1 MKNLG
6 NTVLVVVH
14 VEETMR
20 SSDFI
25 IDIGWGAGDEGGNIV
40 AAGDFE
46 TLSNNK
52 KSITGQYLSG
62 KQKVP
67 YPRVRRKGNNEKIV
81 VRGAKENNLKNLT
94 AEFPLGKFISVTGVS
109 GSGKSTL
116 VSEILSKAIQ
126 NEFSRK
132 NWSPPGVHKSVSG
145 LNYIDKL
152 IEIDQSPIGRT
163 PRSNPATYSGVF
175 DMIRSLYSQ
184 TEEAKIRGYKPG
196 RFSFNVPGGRCEV
209 CRGDG
214 TIKVEMY
221 FLPDV
226 YVMCE
231 DCKGSRYNNETLNIR
246 WKGNTISDILH
257 STVENSLKI
266 FENQPQI
273 SRIIKTLDDVGLSY
287 ITLGQSATT
296 LSGGEAQ
303 RVKLAKEL
311 SKRSTGRTMYILDE
325 PTTGLHFADVQ
336 KLLEVL
342 HMLVDKGNTVLVIEH
357 NLDVIKN
364 SDWVID
370 LGPEGGENG
379 GKIISEG
386 TPESLASDK
395 TSLTGYHLRSVL

>member
-1 MKNLG
+1 
-6 NTVLVVVH
+6 
-14 VEETMR
+14 MR

-25 IDIGWGAGDEGGNIV
+25 IDIGWGAGEEGGNIV

-46 TLSNNK
+46 TVSKNK

-67 YPRVRRKGNNEKIV
+67 YPKVRRKGNNEKIV

-221 FLPDV
+221 FCLL
-226 YVMCE
+226 Y
-231 DCKGSRYNNETLNIR
+231 T
-246 WKGNTISDILH
+246 SDAA
-257 STVENSLKI
+257 
-266 FENQPQI
+266 
-273 SRIIKTLDDVGLSY
+273 DD
-287 ITLGQSATT
+287 
-296 LSGGEAQ
+296 
-303 RVKLAKEL
+303 
-311 SKRSTGRTMYILDE
+311 
-325 PTTGLHFADVQ
+325 
-336 KLLEVL
+336 
-342 HMLVDKGNTVLVIEH
+342 
-357 NLDVIKN
+357 
-364 SDWVID
+364 
-370 LGPEGGENG
+370 
-379 GKIISEG
+379 
-386 TPESLASDK
+386 
-395 TSLTGYHLRSVL
+395 